1 MDGLIEDYMAFMPY
15 NIMAEKHNVSI
26 TDIIE
31 WIEDDLATE
40 RAKTILD
47 KLEDLDE
54 SFPKLIKEAIWK
66 LQVIRFIASKYASNT
81 IHDLN
86 VLERISNYAIKAR
99 LEDYSTWSGVE
110 YDYGLEVTIISNE
123 HKLDISW
130 VIAMG
135 DGTLKSLEN
144 YAKSLRDK
152 VSLQDSIKERVVY
165 KDWEGHC
172 KRCKVIGV
180 SPKEYTENEA
190 KELEQ
195 TLKDMGEL

>member
-1 MDGLIEDYMAFMPY
+1 MDGLTEDYMAFMPY
-15 NIMAEKHNVSI
+15 SKMAEKHKVSV

-31 WIEDDLATE
+31 WIEDDLAVD

-54 SFPKLIKEAIWK
+54 SFPTLIKEAIWK

-123 HKLDISW
+123 HKLDVSW

-144 YAKSLRDK
+144 YAKALRDK

-172 KRCKVIGV
+172 KICNEIGI
-180 SPKEYTENEA
+180 SPKEYTEQEA
-190 KELEQ
+190 IDLKQ